1 MELKKYTVEEQ
12 KGTVIHWNYYYSKG
26 IRTLEELE
34 SFETLAEERLDDLLR
49 LIVLERFT
57 DFSTRFIDW
66 PQNYS
71 LCNFLY
77 LLQKGENSEKKI
89 NSFFEYVNAYFQ
101 SCELKVGVEEI
112 VEEALKSFLE
122 QVELDKTNKR

>member
-1 MELKKYTVEEQ
+1 MELKNFTVEEQ

-26 IRTLEELE
+26 IRSLEDLQ
-34 SFETLAEERLDDLLR
+34 SFETLVEERLDDLLR

-57 DFSTRFIDW
+57 NFSTRFIDW

-77 LLQKGENSEKKI
+77 LLQKGENSKKKI
-89 NSFFEYVNAYFQ
+89 NSFFEYVNAYLQ
-101 SCELKVGVEEI
+101 SCELKVSVEEI

-122 QVELDKTNKR
+122 QVELDESNKR